1 MRVSTLSL
9 NSETAFS
16 IWEQFVIRYT
26 TTVRSDLV
34 IFQNYTYMS
43 VQALVFLLLELSLSL
58 EFLEL
63 GLFKLLLVL
72 ATVNAVMNLRYP
84 LNNSTLPIQ

>member
-1 MRVSTLSL
+1 M
-9 NSETAFS
+9 
-16 IWEQFVIRYT
+16 
-26 TTVRSDLV
+26 RSDLV
-34 IFQNYTYMS
+34 VFQNYTYVS

-63 GLFKLLLVL
+63 GLFELLLVL